1 MPRQPEQSGW
11 RGLCGG
17 ALMAARRSPF
27 MTTLIVAAFYV
38 GFGVVLLGLAY
49 VLGVG

>member
-11 RGLCGG
+11 FGLCGG
-17 ALMAARRSPF
+17 VLMRRSP
-27 MTTLIVAAFYV
+27 LITAAVNVALIV

-49 VLGVG
+49 VLGQG